1 MYRFAEC
8 LHEKKWSIRQRSDST
23 SYAAL
28 RGLDQCSAIS
38 KPHARV
44 RAAQLRLN
52 IECRSSIAPRSGP
65 VGLHMHGLCV
75 CLPCL
80 LHRLNAALP
89 AAATGDAV
97 TALLSHAKAQ
107 GAPAGYRQVR
117 VLIWL
122 RMHGHSIL
130 SVCLQ
135 LTSQTALSAAAMAK
149 QLSLASPKTLLTLSL
164 YFRSFASQFLSRLL
178 VPKTLCVK
186 GSVLSICD
194 GSSVYLLCSFISNS
208 LASPSI
214 SLVTCTP
221 MCQRTGVCMML

>member
-75 CLPCL
+75 CLPRL
-80 LHRLNAALP
+80 LHRFDAALP
-89 AAATGDAV
+89 AAASKTCCHCMSCPKPRD
-97 TALLSHAKAQ
+97 
-107 GAPAGYRQVR
+107 
-117 VLIWL
+117 
-122 RMHGHSIL
+122 RMHRLRVAIVRDARFGCDMHGLGIL
-130 SVCLQ
+130 PSSPAAQ
-135 LTSQTALSAAAMAK
+135 TSDITLSAAAMAK
-149 QLSLASPKTLLTLSL
+149 QLSSEPFLRP
-164 YFRSFASQFLSRLL
+164 RSHGQ
-178 VPKTLCVK
+178 
-186 GSVLSICD
+186 I
-194 GSSVYLLCSFISNS
+194 
-208 LASPSI
+208 
-214 SLVTCTP
+214 
-221 MCQRTGVCMML
+221 